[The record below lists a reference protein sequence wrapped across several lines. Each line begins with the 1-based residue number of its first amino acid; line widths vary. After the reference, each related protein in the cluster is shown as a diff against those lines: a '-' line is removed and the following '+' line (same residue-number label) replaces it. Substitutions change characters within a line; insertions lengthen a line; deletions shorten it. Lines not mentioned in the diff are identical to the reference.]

1 MKENLSIKFFL
12 LEKEEKSTSSKLF
25 LRIIADRKK
34 SELFL
39 GYSLNLKDWDESKQR
54 AKKDKGLNEEL
65 CFIENK
71 IHEIRRQLI
80 FAGKPVTAKSIKR
93 IYSGEDE
100 SNQQKGLLIY
110 FYDHIEKIKKLP
122 QEHSSIVVKKY
133 LNTYNKLKQFLISK
147 KRTDLTLSEINYQWL
162 SDFDFYMLSTPTKQY
177 KKPLTRNTAN
187 KQHGWLRS
195 IFIKGVKEGYLNHSP
210 YRDFKL
216 KDNKSTRMYLNQKEL
231 DSLIQHSLAE
241 NPSLQKVRDI
251 FIFSVY
257 TGLRYSDAI
266 DLKPNQVSQDKEGRY
281 WIQRMQTKTKE
292 QATIPMLK
300 PAVEIYKKYDDEE
313 RKMTGFV
320 LPRLSNQKLNSYLK
334 IIADLVGIDKPMTH
348 HIARHTFA
356 TTITLS
362 NEVPLEVVS
371 QWLGHTDI
379 KTSRIYAKI
388 TNQYSGKMA
397 DKLDGKI

>member
-12 LEKEEKSTSSKLF
+12 LEKSEESISSKLF
-25 LRIIADRKK
+25 LRITADRKK
-34 SELFL
+34 AELYL
-39 GYSLNLKDWDESKQR
+39 GYSINPNDWDAQKQR
-54 AKKDKGLNEEL
+54 SKKNKGLNEEL
-65 CFIENK
+65 SFIENK

-80 FAGKPVTAKSIKR
+80 FAGKPVSARSIKL
-93 IYSGEDE
+93 IYTGEDE
-100 SNQQKGLLIY
+100 ANQQKGLLIY
-110 FYDHIEKIKKLP
+110 FYNHIERIKKLP
-122 QEHSSIVVKKY
+122 QEYSPTVVEKY
-133 LNTYNKLKQFLISK
+133 LNTYNKLKLFLISK

-195 IFIKGVKEGYLNHSP
+195 IFIKAVKEGYLSHSP

-216 KDNKSTRMYLNQKEL
+216 RDNKSTRMYLNQKEL
-231 DSLIQHSLAE
+231 DLLIRHSLGE

-266 DLKPNQVSQDKEGRY
+266 GLRSNQISQDKEGRY
-281 WIQRMQTKTKE
+281 WIQRIQTKTQE
-292 QATIPMLK
+292 HAIIPMLK
-300 PAVEIYKKYDDEE
+300 PAVEIFNKYDNDE
-313 RKMTGFV
+313 RKITGCV
-320 LPRLSNQKLNSYLK
+320 LPRLSNQKLNAYLK
-334 IIADLVGIDKPMTH
+334 TIADLVGIDKPMTH